1 MDQLKI
7 IGLDIGRFGNMSHKK
22 PYMKIIMIF
31 AIRHTLRNSISLLNT
46 TLKGAKKRRQETL
59 KY

>member
-31 AIRHTLRNSISLLNT
+31 AIFGILYVIQLPC
-46 TLKGAKKRRQETL
+46 
-59 KY
+59 